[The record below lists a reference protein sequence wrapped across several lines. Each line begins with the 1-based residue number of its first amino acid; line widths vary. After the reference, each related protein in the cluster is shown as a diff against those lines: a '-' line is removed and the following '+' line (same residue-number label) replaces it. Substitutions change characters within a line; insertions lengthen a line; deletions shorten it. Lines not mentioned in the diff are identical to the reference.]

1 MSHFCVF
8 VKGIAQTCCSQTE
21 CMHSAQYLQTT
32 ALAQASSL
40 FFCLIYAH
48 LMIGSSPAKVVCRHS
63 ALLTAVEPAVTS
75 GEGTFVPSW
84 LPCLHCLSAGCD
96 MLGFWV
102 ATACPFHTQIGCMYT
117 AVCVLLMLCI
127 G

>member
-1 MSHFCVF
+1 
-8 VKGIAQTCCSQTE
+8 
-21 CMHSAQYLQTT
+21 
-32 ALAQASSL
+32 
-40 FFCLIYAH
+40 
-48 LMIGSSPAKVVCRHS
+48 MIGSSPAKVVCRHS
-63 ALLTAVEPAVTS
+63 ALLTAVKPAVTS
-75 GEGTFVPSW
+75 GEGMFVPSW